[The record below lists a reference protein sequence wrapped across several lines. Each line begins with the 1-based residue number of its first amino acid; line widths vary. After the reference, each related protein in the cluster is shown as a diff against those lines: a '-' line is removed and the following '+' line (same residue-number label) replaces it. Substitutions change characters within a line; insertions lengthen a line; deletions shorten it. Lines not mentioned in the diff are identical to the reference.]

1 MVKYIGSKR
10 TLVPLISEV
19 AARLPVGSACDLFAG
34 TTRVGQAFRRLGL
47 EVLSNDLAS
56 YSEVLAGAYL
66 VAGEAERRAAEPILA
81 ELASLPGAPGYVTQT
96 FCVDSR
102 YFQPH
107 NGARIDAIRKAIDE
121 YEIEPAVRAL
131 LLTSLLEAADRVD
144 STTGLQMAYL
154 KKWAPRSFNDLE
166 LRMPAPIDGPRG
178 IVARMDANELAS
190 SVETDLVYIDPP
202 YNQHSYFSNYHVW
215 ETIVRWDA
223 PQTYGIARKRVD
235 CRDVKSAYNSKRAAG
250 QAFDELLER
259 LRSPWLMVSFNN
271 EGFHEP
277 EHVHRRLQHHGYVNF
292 VELDFKRYV
301 GAQIGIFNP
310 SGDKVGAVSHLRNKE
325 VLFVVGPDRALV
337 ENVFDGLG
345 VAPALTP

>member
-1 MVKYIGSKR
+1 VVKYIGSKR

-19 AARLPVGSACDLFAG
+19 AARLPVQSACDLFAG

-56 YSEVLAGAYL
+56 YSEALANAYV
-66 VAGEAERRAAEPILA
+66 VAGEEERRRAEPILA
-81 ELASLPGAPGYVTQT
+81 ELAALPGAPGYVTQT
-96 FCVDSR
+96 FCVESR

-107 NGARIDAIRKAIDE
+107 NGARIDAIRQAIDGHALD
-121 YEIEPAVRAL
+121 PAVRGL

-154 KKWAPRSFNDLE
+154 KKWAPRSFNELE
-166 LRMPAPIDGPRG
+166 LRLPALVDGPRG
-178 IVARMDANELAS
+178 SVTRLDANALAP
-190 SVETDLVYIDPP
+190 SVDTDLVYIDPP

-235 CRDVKSAYNSKRAAG
+235 CRDVKSPYNSKRAAG
-250 QAFDELLER
+250 QAFDELLDQ
-259 LRSPWLMVSFNN
+259 LGVPWMIVSFNN

-277 EHVHRRLQHHGYVNF
+277 EHVCRRLQEHGYVNF

-310 SGDKVGAVSHLRNKE
+310 NGDKVGAVSHLRNKE

-337 ENVFDGLG
+337 EGIFEGLG
-345 VAPALTP
+345 VAPALTT

>member
-10 TLVPLISEV
+10 TLVPLISQV
-19 AARLPVGSACDLFAG
+19 AARLPVETACDLFAG

-56 YSEVLAGAYL
+56 YSEALGHAYV
-66 VAGEAERRAAEPILA
+66 VAGEQERRAAEPILA
-81 ELASLPGAPGYVTQT
+81 ELAALPGAPGYVTQT
-96 FCVDSR
+96 FCIESR

-107 NGARIDAIRKAIDE
+107 NGARIDAIRQAIDG
-121 YEIEPAVRAL
+121 YSLDPAVRGL

-154 KKWAPRSFNDLE
+154 KKWAPRSFNELE
-166 LRMPAPIDGPRG
+166 LRMPAPVDGPRG
-178 IVARMDANELAS
+178 AVTRFDANALAP
-190 SVETDLVYIDPP
+190 SVDTDLVYIDPP

-235 CRDVKSAYNSKRAAG
+235 CRDVKSPYNSKRAAG
-250 QAFDELLER
+250 QAFDELLDG
-259 LRSPWLMVSFNN
+259 LSTPWMIVSFNN

-277 EHVHRRLQHHGYVNF
+277 EHVYRRLQDHGYVNC

-310 SGDKVGAVSHLRNKE
+310 NGDKVGSVSHLRNKE
-325 VLFVVGPDRALV
+325 VLFVIGPDRALV
-337 ENVFDGLG
+337 ESIFDGLG
-345 VAPALTP
+345 VAPALTT

>member
-10 TLVPLISEV
+10 TLVPLISQI
-19 AARLPVGSACDLFAG
+19 AARLPVETACDLFAG

-66 VAGEAERRAAEPILA
+66 VAGEDERRVAEPILA
-81 ELASLPGAPGYVTQT
+81 ELASLPGSPGYVTQT

-107 NGARIDAIRKAIDE
+107 NGARIDAVRAAIDE
-121 YEIEPAVRAL
+121 YDVEPGVRAL

-178 IVARMDANELAS
+178 AVTRMGANELAP
-190 SVETDLVYIDPP
+190 SVDTDLVYIDPP

-223 PQTYGIARKRVD
+223 PQTYGIAKKRVD
-235 CRDVKSAYNSKRAAG
+235 CRDVKSPYNSKRAAG
-250 QAFDELLER
+250 QAFDQLLDG
-259 LRSPWLMVSFNN
+259 LGSPWLIVSFNN
-271 EGFHEP
+271 EGFHDP
-277 EHVHRRLQHHGYVNF
+277 EHVHRRLQEHGYVNF
-292 VELDFKRYV
+292 VEVDFKRYV

-337 ENVFDGLG
+337 GNVFDGLG
-345 VAPALTP
+345 VAPALTT